1 MAAELSLIPL
11 QLPWRKATNSAT
23 ARLAT
28 APSSPLW
35 SKVSP
40 SKITKAKSSTS
51 WHAIREDGC
60 SKNEPV
66 HSQRPHG
73 PLDIRT
79 VIVRWLEELS
89 RIMGHDPNLPVPSY
103 PIQLDPT

>member
-1 MAAELSLIPL
+1 MVEGVVVQNHEGKIVDCSPGASRILGLEEDEVNG
-11 QLPWRKATNSAT
+11 RF
-23 ARLAT
+23 
-28 APSSPLW
+28 SSDP
-35 SKVSP
+35 
-40 SKITKAKSSTS
+40 S

-66 HSQRPHG
+66 HLQRPHG
-73 PLDIRT
+73 PWDIRT